1 MTKNPRLTPRAQGP
15 RVAVDRRSFLQITAL
30 AGGGLMIGL
39 YAPDLVAQRG
49 GGPPAPPPL
58 PSNFITINPDNTFTI
73 VAQNPETGQ
82 GIRTALPMLIADEL
96 DVDWKQV
103 TIKQGDYDSTKY
115 TAQTEAGSR
124 AIPTHYTRMRQVGA
138 GGRAL
143 MLAAAAQQWNVPV
156 SELTTGSGTVMH
168 ASSRRTA
175 TYASLS
181 ARAATLTPPA
191 PADLKL
197 KDPKDFKIIGK
208 PLPGVDA
215 MAITTGKP
223 AYSIDVAFPGM
234 LSAVF
239 EKCPVFG
246 GRAVS
251 ANLDEIKAL
260 PGVRH
265 AFIVPA
271 PVPAAGGNGGRGGPT
286 GPASGVAIVADNWWL
301 AQSARRSLKV
311 TWDEGPVATQSSAG
325 YAAQAQQLAAAKA
338 STVPAGGTGQVANIG
353 DVDAAFGTAAKV
365 IEAQYM
371 LPLLSHAPLEPQNS
385 TAHYKDGKLE
395 IWSPSQ
401 IPNPGQVA
409 ASAGI
414 QNGDV
419 TMHLVRAGG
428 GFGRRLTSDYDIE
441 VAKIARMV
449 SEERAAAGMPTVPVK
464 LLWTRED
471 DMHHDQYRPGGF
483 HYFKAALDGSG
494 RLLAF
499 RDYVASTASVI
510 PANEF
515 PRGFV
520 ANFRVFSDPVTPFNI
535 PTGSMRAPS
544 TNGISFVMQSFID
557 EIAVAA
563 GKDPLQYRLD
573 LLNSPVPAE
582 ATAAPGGFGGGGFN
596 AARARGVLEAVRD
609 MSNWQAR
616 ATLPKGV
623 ALGCAFQFA
632 HAGYVAYVVQA
643 SVGADKKVKI
653 DKAWA
658 AVDVGRQV
666 VNPSQAKNLVQ
677 GGFIEAMS
685 HLMAWEITIDKGRV
699 IQNNF
704 GQYQPTRMMHT
715 PSLIDVR
722 FLQTDFDP
730 TGLGEPALP
739 PAVPAITNAIFAAT
753 GVRIRNLP
761 LVRDGY
767 SWST

>member
-1 MTKNPRLTPRAQGP
+1 MTTTKKSLE
-15 RVAVDRRSFLQITAL
+15 VDRRSFLQVTAL

-39 YAPDLVAQRG
+39 YAPDLLAQRG
-49 GGPPAPPPL
+49 GGPAPAPT

-82 GIRTALPMLIADEL
+82 GIKTTLPMLIADEL

-103 TIKQGDYDSTKY
+103 TIRQADYDAAKY

-143 MLAAAAQQWNVPV
+143 MLAAAAQQWNVPAT
-156 SELTTGSGTVMH
+156 ELTTGSGVVTH
-168 ASSRRTA
+168 RASGRTA
-175 TYASLS
+175 TYASLN

-208 PLPGVDA
+208 PLPGVDN

-223 AYSIDVAFPGM
+223 IFSIDVTPPGM
-234 LSAVF
+234 LAAVF

-246 GRAVS
+246 GKAVS
-251 ANLDEIKAL
+251 ANLDEIKKL

-271 PVPAAGGNGGRGGPT
+271 PPPNAGRGGGPGA
-286 GPASGVAIVADNWWL
+286 GPASGVAIVADSWWL
-301 AQSARRSLKV
+301 AQNARRSLKV
-311 TWDEGPVATQSSAG
+311 TWDEGPVASQSSAG
-325 YAAQAQQLAAAKA
+325 YAAQAAQLAAQKA
-338 STVPAGGTGQVANIG
+338 TSIPAGGNGQVANIG
-353 DVDAAFGTAAKV
+353 DVDAAFTTAAKV
-365 IEAQYM
+365 LEAEYM
-371 LPLLSHAPLEPQNS
+371 IPLLSHAPLEPQNS
-385 TAHYKDGKLE
+385 TAHFKDGKLE

-414 QNGDV
+414 ANSDV
-419 TMHLVRAGG
+419 LMHLVRAGG
-428 GFGRRLTSDYDIE
+428 GFGRRLNSDYDIE

-449 SEERAAAGMPTVPVK
+449 SDERTAAGQPTVPVK

-483 HYFKAALDGSG
+483 HYFKAGLDATGK
-494 RLLAF
+494 LVAF

-510 PANEF
+510 PSAEF

-535 PTGSMRAPS
+535 PTGAMRAPG
-544 TNGISFVMQSFID
+544 TNGLSFIMQSFID

-563 GKDPLQYRLD
+563 GADPLQYRID
-573 LLNSPVPAE
+573 LLNSPVAAAPA
-582 ATAAPGGFGGGGFN
+582 AAGAPGGGGGGFN

-609 MSNWQAR
+609 MSNWKERAR
-616 ATLPKGV
+616 LPKGTGM
-623 ALGCAFQFA
+623 GCAFQFA
-632 HAGYVAYVVQA
+632 HAGYVAYAVQA
-643 SVGADKKVKI
+643 SVGADKKLKV
-653 DKAWA
+653 DKAWC
-658 AVDVGRQV
+658 AVDVGRQI
-666 VNPSQAKNLVQ
+666 VNTSQSKNLVE

-699 IQNNF
+699 TQNNF

-715 PSLIDVR
+715 PSLIEVK

-730 TGLGEPALP
+730 SGLGEPALP
-739 PAVPAITNAIFAAT
+739 PALPAITNAVFAAT
-753 GVRIRNLP
+753 GVRIRQLP
-761 LVRDGY
+761 LAKAGY
-767 SWST
+767 SWSTT

>member
-1 MTKNPRLTPRAQGP
+1 MTKMKNTLD
-15 RVAVDRRSFLQITAL
+15 VDRRSFLQVTAL
-30 AGGGLMIGL
+30 AGGGMMIGL
-39 YAPDLVAQRG
+39 YAPELLAQRA
-49 GGPPAPPPL
+49 GGPAPAPPPL

-82 GIRTALPMLIADEL
+82 GIKTALPMLIAEEL

-103 TIKQGDYDSTKY
+103 TIKQADYDNTKY
-115 TAQTEAGSR
+115 TAQTEGGSR
-124 AIPTHYTRMRQVGA
+124 AIPTHYARMRQVGA

-156 SELTTGSGTVMH
+156 AELTTASGTVMH
-168 ASSRRTA
+168 APTKRTA
-175 TYASLS
+175 TYASLTG
-181 ARAATLTPPA
+181 RAASLTPPA

-197 KDPKDFKIIGK
+197 KDPKDFKIVGK
-208 PLPGVDA
+208 PLPGVDN

-223 AYSIDVAFPGM
+223 AFSIDVAFPGM

-246 GRAVS
+246 GTAVS
-251 ANLDEIKAL
+251 ANLDDIKKL

-271 PVPAAGGNGGRGGPT
+271 PAPAAGRGGGPGGPA
-286 GPASGVAIVADNWWL
+286 GPASGVAIVADSWWL
-301 AQSARRSLKV
+301 AQSARRNLKV
-311 TWDEGPVATQSSAG
+311 TWDEGAVASQSSAG
-325 YAAQAQQLAAAKA
+325 YAAQAQQLAASKA
-338 STVPAGGTGQVANIG
+338 SSVPAGGTGQVANIG
-353 DVDAAFGTAAKV
+353 DVDAAFTGAAKV
-365 IEAQYM
+365 IEAEYM
-371 LPLLSHAPLEPQNS
+371 IPLLSHAPLEPQNS
-385 TAHYKDGKLE
+385 TAHFKDGKLE

-414 QNGDV
+414 QNSDV

-494 RLLAF
+494 RLTAF

-535 PTGSMRAPS
+535 PTGAMRAPS
-544 TNGISFVMQSFID
+544 TNGVSFVMQSFID

-563 GKDPLQYRLD
+563 GKDPLQYRID
-573 LLNSPVPAE
+573 VLNSPTAVE
-582 ATAAPGGFGGGGFN
+582 AAAGPVGGAGFN
-596 AARARGVLEAVRD
+596 ATRAKGVLEAVREL
-609 MSNWQAR
+609 SNWNSR
-616 ATLPKGV
+616 SSLPKGT
-623 ALGCAFQFA
+623 AMGCAFQFA

-643 SVGADKKVKI
+643 SIGADKRVKI

-658 AVDVGRQV
+658 AIDVGRQI
-666 VNPSQAKNLVQ
+666 VNTSQSKNLVQ
-677 GGFIEAMS
+677 GAFVEAMS

-699 IQNNF
+699 VQNNF
-704 GQYQPTRMMHT
+704 GQYQPTRMMHV
-715 PSLIDVR
+715 PSLIDVK

-739 PAVPAITNAIFAAT
+739 PALPAITNAIFAAT
-753 GVRIRNLP
+753 GARIRNLP
-761 LVRDGY
+761 LVKDGY
-767 SWST
+767 NWSNT

>member
-1 MTKNPRLTPRAQGP
+1 MAKPKTTLD
-15 RVAVDRRSFLQITAL
+15 VDRRSFLQVTAL

-39 YAPDLVAQRG
+39 YAPELFAQRG
-49 GGPPAPPPL
+49 GGPAPPPT

-82 GIRTALPMLIADEL
+82 GIKTTLPMLIADEL

-103 TIKQGDYDSTKY
+103 TIRQADYDATKY

-143 MLAAAAQQWNVPV
+143 MVAAAAQQWNVPV
-156 SELTTGSGTVMH
+156 TELTTASGIVSH
-168 ASSRRTA
+168 KASGRTA
-175 TYASLS
+175 TYASLN
-181 ARAATLTPPA
+181 ARAATLTPLA
-191 PADLKL
+191 PAELKL

-208 PLPGVDA
+208 PLPGYDN

-223 AYSIDVAFPGM
+223 IFSIDVAPPGM

-246 GRAVS
+246 GKAVS
-251 ANLDEIKAL
+251 ANLDVIKKL

-271 PVPAAGGNGGRGGPT
+271 PAAPAPGAGRGGGPPA
-286 GPASGVAIVADNWWL
+286 GPASGVAIVADSWWL
-301 AQSARRSLKV
+301 AQNARRQLKV
-311 TWDEGPVATQSSAG
+311 TWDEGPVASQSSAG
-325 YAAQAQQLAAAKA
+325 YAAQAAQLAAQKA

-353 DVDAAFGTAAKV
+353 DVDAAFATAAKV
-365 IEAQYM
+365 IDAEYM
-371 LPLLSHAPLEPQNS
+371 IPLLSHAPLEPQNS
-385 TAHYKDGKLE
+385 TAHFKDGKLE

-428 GFGRRLTSDYDIE
+428 GFGRRLNSDYDIE

-449 SEERAAAGMPTVPVK
+449 SEERTAASQPTVPVK

-483 HYFKAALDGSG
+483 HYFKAGLDAAGK
-494 RLLAF
+494 LVAF

-535 PTGSMRAPS
+535 PTGAMRAPG
-544 TNGISFVMQSFID
+544 TNGLSFIMQSFID

-563 GKDPLQYRLD
+563 GADPLQHRLD
-573 LLNSPVPAE
+573 LLNSPV
-582 ATAAPGGFGGGGFN
+582 AAPAAAAAGGPPGGGGFN

-609 MSNWQAR
+609 MSNWKAR
-616 ATLPKGV
+616 TRLPKGT
-623 ALGCAFQFA
+623 AMGCAFQFA
-632 HAGYVAYVVQA
+632 HSGYVAYVVQA
-643 SVGADKKVKI
+643 RVGDDKRIKV
-653 DKAWA
+653 DKAWV
-658 AVDVGRQV
+658 AVDVGRQI
-666 VNPSQAKNLVQ
+666 VNTSQSTNLVE

-685 HLMAWEITIDKGRV
+685 HLMAWEITIEKGRV
-699 IQNNF
+699 VQNNF
-704 GQYQPTRMMHT
+704 GQYQPTRMMHA
-715 PSLIDVR
+715 PVSIEVK
-722 FLQTDFDP
+722 FLQTDFEP

-739 PAVPAITNAIFAAT
+739 PALPAITNALYAAT
-753 GVRIRNLP
+753 GVRIRQLP
-761 LVRDGY
+761 LVKAGY
-767 SWST
+767 NWSTT

>member
-1 MTKNPRLTPRAQGP
+1 MTKMKNTLD
-15 RVAVDRRSFLQITAL
+15 VDRRSFLQVTAL

-39 YAPDLVAQRG
+39 YAPELLAQRA
-49 GGPPAPPPL
+49 GGPAPAPPPL

-82 GIRTALPMLIADEL
+82 GIKTALPMLIAEEL

-103 TIKQGDYDSTKY
+103 TIKQADYDNTKY
-115 TAQTEAGSR
+115 TAQTEGGSR
-124 AIPTHYTRMRQVGA
+124 AIPTHYARMRQVGA

-143 MLAAAAQQWNVPV
+143 MLAAAAQLWNVPV
-156 SELTTGSGTVMH
+156 AELTTASGTVMH
-168 ASSRRTA
+168 APTKRTA
-175 TYASLS
+175 TYASLTG
-181 ARAATLTPPA
+181 RAASLTPPA

-197 KDPKDFKIIGK
+197 KDPKDFKIVGK
-208 PLPGVDA
+208 PLPGVDN

-223 AYSIDVAFPGM
+223 AFSIDVAFPGM

-246 GRAVS
+246 GTAVS
-251 ANLDEIKAL
+251 ANLDDIKKL

-271 PVPAAGGNGGRGGPT
+271 PAPAAGRGGGPGGPA
-286 GPASGVAIVADNWWL
+286 GPASGVAIVADSWWL
-301 AQSARRSLKV
+301 AHSARRNLKV
-311 TWDEGPVATQSSAG
+311 TWDEGAVASQSSVG
-325 YAAQAQQLAAAKA
+325 YAAQAQQLAASKA
-338 STVPAGGTGQVANIG
+338 SSVPAGGTGQVANIG
-353 DVDAAFGTAAKV
+353 DVDAAFTGAAKV
-365 IEAQYM
+365 IEAEYM
-371 LPLLSHAPLEPQNS
+371 IPLLSHAPLEPQNS
-385 TAHYKDGKLE
+385 TAHFKDGKLE

-414 QNGDV
+414 QNSDV

-494 RLLAF
+494 RLTAF

-535 PTGSMRAPS
+535 PTGAMRAPS
-544 TNGISFVMQSFID
+544 TNGVSFVMQSFID

-563 GKDPLQYRLD
+563 GKDPLQYRID
-573 LLNSPVPAE
+573 VLNSPAPVE
-582 ATAAPGGFGGGGFN
+582 AAAGPVGGAGFN
-596 AARARGVLEAVRD
+596 AMRAKGVLEAVRE
-609 MSNWQAR
+609 MSNWNSR
-616 ATLPKGV
+616 SSLPKGT
-623 ALGCAFQFA
+623 AMGCAFQFA

-643 SVGADKKVKI
+643 SIGADKRVKI

-658 AVDVGRQV
+658 AIDVGRQI
-666 VNPSQAKNLVQ
+666 VNTSQSKNLVQ
-677 GGFIEAMS
+677 GAFVEAMS

-699 IQNNF
+699 VQNNF
-704 GQYQPTRMMHT
+704 GQYQPTRMMHV
-715 PSLIDVR
+715 PSLIDVK

-739 PAVPAITNAIFAAT
+739 PALPAITNAIFAAT
-753 GVRIRNLP
+753 GARIRNLP
-761 LVRDGY
+761 LVKDGY
-767 SWST
+767 NWSNT

>member
-1 MTKNPRLTPRAQGP
+1 MTTMKKNLD
-15 RVAVDRRSFLQITAL
+15 VDRRSFLQVTAM
-30 AGGGLMIGL
+30 AGGGLMIAV
-39 YAPDLVAQRG
+39 YAPEVFAQRG
-49 GGPPAPPPL
+49 GGPGAAPL
-58 PSNFITINPDNTFTI
+58 PLASNYITINPDNTFTI

-82 GIRTALPMLIADEL
+82 GIRTALPQLIADEL

-103 TIKQGDYDSTKY
+103 TIKQADYDATKY
-115 TAQTEAGSR
+115 ISQTEGGSR
-124 AIPTHYTRMRQVGA
+124 AIPTHYTRMRQAGA

-143 MLAAAAQQWNVPV
+143 MLAAAAQQWNVPA
-156 SELTTGSGTVMH
+156 SELTTASGVVTH
-168 ASSRRTA
+168 PSSKRTA

-181 ARAATLTPPA
+181 ARAATITPPA

-197 KDPKDFKIIGK
+197 KDPKDFKIVGK
-208 PLPGVDA
+208 PLPGVDN

-223 AYSIDVAFPGM
+223 AFSIDVAFPGM

-246 GRAVS
+246 GKAVS
-251 ANLDEIKAL
+251 ANLDELKKL

-265 AFIVPA
+265 AFIVPPPA
-271 PVPAAGGNGGRGGPT
+271 PAAGRGGAGGGPGGPA

-311 TWDEGPVATQSSAG
+311 TWDEGPVATQSSIG
-325 YAAQAQQLAAAKA
+325 YAQQAQQLSAAKA
-338 STVPAGGTGQVANIG
+338 NSVPAGGTGQVANIG
-353 DVDAAFGTAAKV
+353 DVDAAFASAARV

-371 LPLLSHAPLEPQNS
+371 IPLLSHAPLEPQNS
-385 TAHYKDGKLE
+385 TAHFKDGKLE

-414 QNGDV
+414 QNSDV

-441 VAKIARMV
+441 IAKIARIV

-483 HYFKAALDGSG
+483 HYFKAGLDASG
-494 RLLAF
+494 KLVAF

-510 PANEF
+510 PSNEF

-520 ANFRVFSDPVTPFNI
+520 ANFRVFSDPVTPFNV
-535 PTGSMRAPS
+535 PTGAMRAPS
-544 TNGISFVMQSFID
+544 TNGVSFVMQSFVD

-573 LLNSPVPAE
+573 LLSGATEAPA
-582 ATAAPGGFGGGGFN
+582 GGGGFN
-596 AARARGVLEAVRD
+596 AARAKGVLEAARD
-609 MSNWQAR
+609 MSGWNDR
-616 ATLPKGV
+616 AKLPKGV
-623 ALGCAFQFA
+623 AMGCAFQFA

-658 AVDVGRQV
+658 AVDVGRQI
-666 VNPSQAKNLVQ
+666 VNPSSSKNLVQ
-677 GGFIEAMS
+677 GAFIEAMS
-685 HLMAWEITIDKGRV
+685 HLMSWEITIDKGRV
-699 IQNNF
+699 VQNNF
-704 GQYQPTRMMHT
+704 GQYQPTRMLHT
-715 PSLIDVR
+715 PSLIDVK
-722 FLQTDFDP
+722 FLQTDYDP

-739 PAVPAITNAIFAAT
+739 PALPAITNAIFAAT
-753 GVRIRNLP
+753 GARIRNLP
-761 LVRDGY
+761 LVKDGY
-767 SWST
+767 SWSTT

>member
-1 MTKNPRLTPRAQGP
+1 MTTIKKNLD
-15 RVAVDRRSFLQITAL
+15 VDRRSFLQVTAL

-39 YAPDLVAQRG
+39 YAPDLFAQRG
-49 GGPPAPPPL
+49 GGPAPAPL
-58 PSNFITINPDNTFTI
+58 ASSYITINPDNTFTI

-82 GIRTALPMLIADEL
+82 GIKTALPMLIADEL

-103 TIKQGDYDSTKY
+103 TIKQADYDATKY
-115 TAQTEAGSR
+115 ISQTEGGSR
-124 AIPTHYTRMRQVGA
+124 AIPTHYTRMRQAGA

-143 MLAAAAQQWNVPV
+143 MLAAAAQQWSVPV
-156 SELTTGSGTVMH
+156 AELTTGSGIVTH
-168 ASSRRTA
+168 AASKRTA

-208 PLPGVDA
+208 PLPGVDN

-223 AYSIDVAFPGM
+223 AFSIDVAFPGM

-246 GRAVS
+246 GKAVS
-251 ANLDEIKAL
+251 ANLDEIKKL

-265 AFIVPA
+265 AFIVSPPA
-271 PVPAAGGNGGRGGPT
+271 PAAGRGGGPGGPA
-286 GPASGVAIVADNWWL
+286 GPASGVAIVADNWWM
-301 AQSARRSLKV
+301 AQSARRTLKV

-338 STVPAGGTGQVANIG
+338 TSVPAGGTGQVANIG
-353 DVDAAFGTAAKV
+353 DVDAAFASAAKV

-371 LPLLSHAPLEPQNS
+371 IPLLSHAPLEPQNS
-385 TAHYKDGKLE
+385 TAHFKDGKLE

-414 QNGDV
+414 QNSDV

-428 GFGRRLTSDYDIE
+428 GFGRRLNSDYDIE
-441 VAKIARMV
+441 IAKIARVV

-483 HYFKAALDGSG
+483 HYFKAALDASG
-494 RLLAF
+494 RLIAF

-535 PTGSMRAPS
+535 PTGAMRAPS
-544 TNGISFVMQSFID
+544 TNGVSFVMQSFID

-573 LLNSPVPAE
+573 LLNSSVD
-582 ATAAPGGFGGGGFN
+582 APTGAGGGGGGFN
-596 AARARGVLEAVRD
+596 ASRARGVLEAVRE
-609 MSNWQAR
+609 MSNWNAR
-616 ATLPKGV
+616 ASLPKGV

-632 HAGYVAYVVQA
+632 HAGYVAYAVQA

-658 AVDVGRQV
+658 AVDVGRQI
-666 VNPSQAKNLVQ
+666 VNTSQSKNLVQ

-699 IQNNF
+699 VQNNF
-704 GQYQPTRMMHT
+704 GQYQPTRMTHL
-715 PSLIDVR
+715 PSLIDVK
-722 FLQTDFDP
+722 FLQTDYDP

-739 PAVPAITNAIFAAT
+739 PALPAITNAIFAAT
-753 GVRIRNLP
+753 GARIRNLP

-767 SWST
+767 SWSTAT